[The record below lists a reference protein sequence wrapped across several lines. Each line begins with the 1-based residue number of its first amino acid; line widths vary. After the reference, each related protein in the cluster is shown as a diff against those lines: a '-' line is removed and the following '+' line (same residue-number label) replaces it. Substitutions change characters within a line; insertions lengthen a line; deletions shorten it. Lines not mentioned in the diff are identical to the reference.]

1 MLGNVQCPSAL
12 VAVPTNVH
20 EAAARCLPTL
30 ACSGTRALVKGLFVG
45 CKFECSVPAQRPSG
59 LCLLASLPVPFQ
71 HKDPRSCVSW
81 PLCPSPSS
89 RKTYPNRCKTAVLR
103 MLRLVGGAVGGGSR
117 TLRIRG
123 AGTVKSCYSP
133 GGPQVLGAPDM
144 GFLLVGPSGFAGWG
158 PSPKGRVTACSR
170 VPTCLGIL
178 FSSLSLRRVQPYD
191 PRGLRLQKCDTSQ
204 VLGGLRGI

>member
-144 GFLLVGPSGFAGWG
+144 GFLLVGPSGFAGWLLSRRGRDPAG
-158 PSPKGRVTACSR
+158 PRFPLAC
-170 VPTCLGIL
+170 P
-178 FSSLSLRRVQPYD
+178 SSLAPPAPAGSG
-191 PRGLRLQKCDTSQ
+191 GLRLQKCDASPEP
-204 VLGGLRGI
+204 GGLR